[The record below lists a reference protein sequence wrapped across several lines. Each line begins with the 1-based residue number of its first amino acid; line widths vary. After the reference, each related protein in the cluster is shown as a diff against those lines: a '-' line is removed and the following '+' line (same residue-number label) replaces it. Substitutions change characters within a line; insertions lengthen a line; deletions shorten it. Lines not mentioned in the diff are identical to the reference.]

1 MAASPSALAMSV
13 LTDTPAHPPHPITM
27 PLATPLPSSFDQA
40 TPWGAQLA
48 SHPVAFWLAGTAMA
62 MLLAL
67 VAHRLLGATRLHGMP
82 SQIPMTRTA
91 QRPAAGWVVALSI
104 VCATALVL
112 AVAGAAGISSLA
124 SSGQAGGFWGALDD
138 ALAAGLHAQAPVAVL
153 QFFAGLTH
161 LGDSGALA
169 VAAVVVA
176 CVLWAAG
183 HRLLAT
189 GWLVAMGGNG
199 VSTRVLKHL
208 FERVRPEHTHGI
220 AHADGFSFPSGHSSA
235 SIVAYSLLAYIA
247 VRLLPRPWHLPLAL
261 LAGAVIFTTGWS
273 RVVLQVHYASDV
285 LAGWLLGG
293 MWALCAVLVIEGMS
307 RWRSPRAAVDKS

>member
-62 MLLAL
+62 KLLAL

-153 QFFAGLTH
+153 QFFAGLFFCGYLH
-161 LGDSGALA
+161 EIL
-169 VAAVVVA
+169 
-176 CVLWAAG
+176 
-183 HRLLAT
+183 
-189 GWLVAMGGNG
+189 
-199 VSTRVLKHL
+199 
-208 FERVRPEHTHGI
+208 
-220 AHADGFSFPSGHSSA
+220 
-235 SIVAYSLLAYIA
+235 
-247 VRLLPRPWHLPLAL
+247 
-261 LAGAVIFTTGWS
+261 S
-273 RVVLQVHYASDV
+273 RRRREL
-285 LAGWLLGG
+285 
-293 MWALCAVLVIEGMS
+293 
-307 RWRSPRAAVDKS
+307 

>member
-1 MAASPSALAMSV
+1 
-13 LTDTPAHPPHPITM
+13 M
-27 PLATPLPSSFDQA
+27 PLATPLLSSFDQA
-40 TPWGAQLA
+40 TQWGTQLA

-82 SQIPMTRTA
+82 SQIPVTRRA
-91 QRPAAGWVVALSI
+91 QGPAAGWVVTLSI

-112 AVAGAAGISSLA
+112 AGAGAAGISSLA

-153 QFFAGLTH
+153 HFFAGLTH
-161 LGDSGALA
+161 LGDGGALA
-169 VAAVVVA
+169 VAAVAVA
-176 CVLWAAG
+176 CVLWATG
-183 HRLLAT
+183 HRLLAA

-199 VSTRVLKHL
+199 ASTRMLKHL
-208 FERVRPEHTHGI
+208 FERVRPEHMHGI

-235 SIVAYSLLAYIA
+235 SMVAYTLLAYIA
-247 VRLLPRPWHLPLAL
+247 TRLLPRPWHLPLAL
-261 LAGAVIFTTGWS
+261 LAGAVVFTTGWS

-293 MWALCAVLVIEGMS
+293 MWALCAVLVSEAVS
-307 RWRSPRAAVDKS
+307 RWRSPQPAVVKS